1 MKKFTLITLFLTAI
15 LSLSL
20 FVNQLSAQQETF
32 TTSEYTQA
40 SSDGTTYTWQVPP
53 EVNTINIIAIGGGG
67 GGGAVCPTFSSS
79 FVRGCAGGG
88 GGAYVKVDNYTVA
101 PGDVLTIHVG
111 SKGSGHQSCSS
122 TRRGW
127 GGDSWVKLNSTE
139 IVRAKG
145 ASDVA
150 DGAVNEPGTG
160 GQASACTAP
169 AGSVVLSGGNGGK
182 GSTGAW
188 CGSGGGGAAGGGNGG
203 NGAGPTWGW
212 VGIFY
217 VITDYHPGAAGT
229 NSIAYAGNGA
239 AGVVSHTGGTNGNN
253 GSNYGGGGS
262 GGSSGIGW
270 GDADGGDGG
279 PGYVL
284 ITYSATCDATPG
296 SISPETWVCSSTDT
310 AIVINSTAAATSTAT
325 GGSYMWQY
333 STNGSSWSNI
343 TGATSATYSAHATGY
358 YRRGYVVGTCDPVFT
373 SSVYVTRPSD
383 IDPGT
388 IKDGDNNTEKKICT
402 GDAVNV
408 TLSHNYS
415 GNVTWQTSP
424 DNENW
429 TTVSTASTY
438 AITGV
443 TATTYVRYLAN
454 YTASCGV
461 PSNNVYVI
469 TVNQRPVVSSFTNP
483 TNLCPGESSYEV
495 IANIT
500 SSADITT
507 YTWTDVTS
515 NTGATAQIVPS
526 GYECGHTYNYSLK
539 VTDENGCESAVKD
552 GSFTTTT
559 PTMTIGTIDDVAA
572 VTDGHCHFTVPTE
585 AVLTAAVNN
594 ALTSSCNN
602 AVRLS
607 NITPAAGSSI
617 DDDIASVTVRATAT
631 DRCGNTYPQLI
642 TINVVKPAVPT
653 VSITAGAEYLC
664 PGGTTTLTAVPE
676 AEDPTYQWTL
686 SGEVL
691 GTDASVTT
699 VPYTGEDVVT
709 HVDNYSVV
717 VTDKYGCTGTGNF
730 NVYTT
735 PKAYVANKE
744 YTICSDNAATMSL
757 ASGDKLP
764 AGSSFIDPITFN
776 YTTTYTW
783 TISTPNANVTGATEA
798 TTAQANFTTGNLY
811 NATLEKQTIVYTVT
825 PTTVTTVDGVE
836 ITSCTGD
843 AFTVTV
849 NVRPKVTNDGAITN
863 FDDADVIIT
872 LWYSACDTL
881 YYVETPTYDN
891 NILPADLFVTIS
903 NSASS
908 SANAGTILGRIA
920 PGEYTIV
927 WTLTDQCGNSV
938 PYTKKYIVRY
948 PNCGDN
954 DPNYTEP
961 YTVTYDGYTY
971 STVRIGCECWTAEN
985 LRSTKYS
992 DGTDIP
998 SSNVYHSDD
1007 YPNDAE
1013 NEAKFGRLYSWYS
1026 AMHVTE
1032 GDDTAEPSTSN
1043 SPVGR
1048 YVQGV
1053 CPAGWAVP
1061 TVGIYNS
1068 MKNIS
1073 GAIENVKSSDQT
1085 TWLPGLA
1092 GIAPG
1097 SGFNAK
1103 GAGYYE
1109 SYIDRYMNL
1118 LGQTDFWTSTIGP
1131 TVQKGTCVEI
1141 THVCP
1146 EMLIKD
1152 YMKGL
1157 GFSVR
1162 CVKRDYAPEPE
1173 TFNCGTSK
1181 MIDAGGH
1188 EYETV
1193 QIGTQ
1198 CWTKTN
1204 LHVAPAGAMDKTAS
1218 SSIETSSTEPY
1229 YYVYPYVDASVYG
1242 YYYNW
1247 QAARLVCPTGW
1258 HLPSDAEWTTLTD
1271 YVSSQSEY
1279 LCGSPADPTYIAKA
1293 LASKEDWESSTGSC
1307 TPGYNTNA
1315 NNKTGFSAIPADIYL
1330 GTAVPRPALGY
1341 STYFWSST
1349 EDGSNS
1355 AFDRSLRSGQRY
1367 VNRFGEN
1374 KENSMSVRCVKDSE

>member
-15 LSLSL
+15 LSLGL
-20 FVNQLSAQQETF
+20 FVNQLSAQTASF

-53 EVNTINIIAIGGGG
+53 GVNTINIIAIGGGG

-79 FVRGCAGGG
+79 AVRGCAGGG
-88 GGAYVKVDNYTVA
+88 GGAYVRVNNYTVT

-122 TRRGW
+122 TYRGW
-127 GGDSWVKLNSTE
+127 GGDSWVKLGSTT
-139 IVRAKG
+139 IALAKG

-160 GQASACTAP
+160 GQASQCIGTEKF
-169 AGSVVLSGGNGGK
+169 SGGNGGK

-203 NGAGPTWGW
+203 NGSEPTWTW
-212 VGIFY
+212 V
-217 VITDYHPGAAGT
+217 VIRHDHPGAAGT
-229 NSIAYAGNGA
+229 TSLPYAGNGA
-239 AGVVSHTGGTNGNN
+239 AGIVSHTGGTNGTN
-253 GSNYGGGGS
+253 GGNYGGGGS

-270 GDADGGDGG
+270 GDANGGDGG

-284 ITYSATCDATPG
+284 ITYSAACDATPG

-310 AIVINSTAAATSTAT
+310 AIVINSTAAATSTNP
-325 GGSYMWQY
+325 GSYMWKY
-333 STNGSSWSNI
+333 STDDANWSEI
-343 TGATSATYSAHATGY
+343 SGATAATYTAHATGY
-358 YRRGYVVGTCDPVFT
+358 YRRYYVVGTCEPVPT
-373 SSVYVTRPSD
+373 PSVYVTRPSG

-388 IKDGDNNTEKKICT
+388 IKDGDNETEKAICA
-402 GDAVNV
+402 GDAVNI
-408 TLSHNYS
+408 TLYKTYS
-415 GNVTWQTSP
+415 DNVIWQTCPTNSTNN
-424 DNENW
+424 DDW
-429 TTVSTASTY
+429 TNVSTDNTY
-438 AITGV
+438 TITSV
-443 TATTYVRYLAN
+443 SATTYVRYIAN
-454 YTASCGV
+454 YTATCGI

-469 TVNQRPVVSSFTNP
+469 TVNQRPVVNSIANP
-483 TNLCPGESSYEV
+483 TNLCPGESSYEL

-500 SSADITT
+500 SSAAITT
-507 YTWTDVTS
+507 YTWTGATATG
-515 NTGATAQIVPS
+515 TGATAQVVPS
-526 GYECGHTYNYSLK
+526 SYQCGHTYNYSLK
-539 VTDENGCESAVKD
+539 VKDANGCESEEVS
-552 GSFTTTT
+552 GNFTTTP
-559 PTMTIGTIDDVAA
+559 PTMTFGTVADVDA

-602 AVRLS
+602 AVTLS

-642 TINVVKPAVPT
+642 TINVVKPAAPEVT
-653 VSITAGAEYLC
+653 TLTAAAEYLC
-664 PGGTTTLTAVPE
+664 PGETTTLTAT
-676 AEDPTYQWTL
+676 ATGEDLTYQWNP
-686 SGEVL
+686 SDL
-691 GTDASVTT
+691 GTNATATT
-699 VPYTGEDVVT
+699 IAYTAEDVTVHADEYTVT
-709 HVDNYSVV
+709 
-717 VTDKYGCTGTGNF
+717 VTDKYGCFATESFT
-730 NVYTT
+730 VYTT
-735 PKAYVANKE
+735 PKAYIANKE
-744 YTICSDNAATMSL
+744 YTICADHGATMSL
-757 ASGDKLP
+757 VADDKVP
-764 AGSSFIDPITFN
+764 AGTSTVGDFTFDYN
-776 YTTTYTW
+776 TTYTW
-783 TISTPNANVTGATEA
+783 TITTPNTNITGATEA
-798 TTAQANFTTGNLY
+798 TTAQENFTTGDLG
-811 NATLEKQTIVYTVT
+811 NATLVTQTIVYTVT
-825 PTTVTTVDGVE
+825 PTTTTTVDGEV
-836 ITSCTGD
+836 TSCVG
-843 AFTVTV
+843 ASFTVTV
-849 NVRPKVTNDGAITN
+849 KVRPKVTNDGAITN
-863 FDDADVIIT
+863 FDDDDVIIT

-927 WTLTDQCGNSV
+927 WTLTDMCGNYV
-938 PYTKKYIVRY
+938 TYTKKYIVRY

-992 DGTDIP
+992 DDTDIP

-1032 GDDTAEPSTSN
+1032 GDDTAEPATSN

-1061 TVGIYNS
+1061 TVGIYTS

-1271 YVSSQSEY
+1271 YVGSQSEY
-1279 LCGSPADPTYIAKA
+1279 VCGSPADPTYIAKA

-1307 TPGYNTNA
+1307 TPGYNTNT
-1315 NNKTGFSAIPADIYL
+1315 NNNTGFSAIPADIYN
-1330 GTAVPRPALGY
+1330 GTAVARPALGY
-1341 STYFWSST
+1341 YTYFWSST
-1349 EDGSNS
+1349 EDGSNT
-1355 AFDRSLRSGQRY
+1355 AFDRRLSYGQRY
-1367 VNRFGEN
+1367 VNRFGES

>member
-1 MKKFTLITLFLTAI
+1 MVRVHFYIDERAITVTPVADPAIITGSGVTTLTAN
-15 LSLSL
+15 
-20 FVNQLSAQQETF
+20 V
-32 TTSEYTQA
+32 
-40 SSDGTTYTWQVPP
+40 SDNLTGSGFYSTTYQWTDGLTGNPVTTGTLYASKQYCV
-53 EVNTINIIAIGGGG
+53 
-67 GGGAVCPTFSSS
+67 
-79 FVRGCAGGG
+79 
-88 GGAYVKVDNYTVA
+88 TVTNKCEYA
-101 PGDVLTIHVG
+101 T
-111 SKGSGHQSCSS
+111 
-122 TRRGW
+122 
-127 GGDSWVKLNSTE
+127 NSDACITT
-139 IVRAKG
+139 K
-145 ASDVA
+145 
-150 DGAVNEPGTG
+150 
-160 GQASACTAP
+160 SACTNVTVNPVNPGVIAADNTTWVCNP
-169 AGSVVLSGGNGGK
+169 GDTVVTIT
-182 GSTGAW
+182 ST
-188 CGSGGGGAAGGGNGG
+188 
-203 NGAGPTWGW
+203 
-212 VGIFY
+212 
-217 VITDYHPGAAGT
+217 TDATPNDGT
-229 NSIAYAGNGA
+229 YSWQFSTDNSSWTTI
-239 AGVVSHTGGTNGNN
+239 
-253 GSNYGGGGS
+253 
-262 GGSSGIGW
+262 
-270 GDADGGDGG
+270 GDADGKE
-279 PGYVL
+279 YTVEN
-284 ITYSATCDATPG
+284 T
-296 SISPETWVCSSTDT
+296 
-310 AIVINSTAAATSTAT
+310 
-325 GGSYMWQY
+325 
-333 STNGSSWSNI
+333 
-343 TGATSATYSAHATGY
+343 TGY
-358 YRRGYVVGTCDPVFT
+358 YRRGYTYGSNST
-373 SSVYVTRPSD
+373 VYSNAVHVTRPSD
-383 IDPGT
+383 IDPGMV
-388 IKDGDNNTEKKICT
+388 KDAANNTTTSVCSG
-402 GDAVNV
+402 GDVSVNL
-408 TLSHNYS
+408 TA
-415 GNVTWQTSP
+415 GNTTYTVTWQTSTDRSHWDDVTSVTP
-424 DNENW
+424 LSVTGL
-429 TTVSTASTY
+429 TT
-438 AITGV
+438 
-443 TATTYVRYLAN
+443 TTYVRYVVN

-461 PSNNVYVI
+461 PSNNYYTLNVWE
-469 TVNQRPVVSSFTNP
+469 NPVVNSIAEP
-483 TNLCPGESSYEV
+483 DDKCPGKTSYTVTADVTEGSSS
-495 IANIT
+495 NL
-500 SSADITT
+500 T
-507 YTWTDVTS
+507 YHWTDATGSTNEGTVAATLPNCNTPYSYSLYVTDGNNCTS
-515 NTGATAQIVPS
+515 NTET
-526 GYECGHTYNYSLK
+526 
-539 VTDENGCESAVKD
+539 
-552 GSFTTTT
+552 GSFTTEN
-559 PTMTIGTIDDVAA
+559 PAWSLGTIANVIATSGGSCD
-572 VTDGHCHFTVPTE
+572 FSVPSN
-585 AVLTAAVNN
+585 AILTAAVNA
-594 ALTSSCNN
+594 ALSSSCGNE
-602 AVRLS
+602 VTLS
-607 NITPAAGSSI
+607 NINPAPGTPLASSQ
-617 DDDIASVTVRATAT
+617 SVTATAT
-631 DRCGNTYPQLI
+631 DMCGVTHEVSIP
-642 TINVVKPAVPT
+642 VEKPAAPTVEIVPT
-653 VSITAGAEYLC
+653 TVTDVFNC
-664 PGGTTTLTAVPE
+664 PGETSTLTAVTA
-676 AEDPTYQWTL
+676 AEDPTYQWTP
-686 SGEVL
+686 SSL
-691 GTDASVTT
+691 GTGATATT
-699 VPYTGEDVVT
+699 IAYTGEDVVT

-757 ASGDKLP
+757 ASGDKVP

-825 PTTVTTVDGVE
+825 PTTVTTVEGME

-863 FDDADVIIT
+863 FDDDDVIIT

-927 WTLTDQCGNSV
+927 WTLTDMCGNYV
-938 PYTKKYIVRY
+938 TYTKKYIVRY

-992 DGTDIP
+992 DDTDIP

-1032 GDDTAEPSTSN
+1032 GDDTAEPATSN

-1061 TVGIYNS
+1061 TVGIYTS

-1271 YVSSQSEY
+1271 YVGSQSEY
-1279 LCGSPADPTYIAKA
+1279 VCGSPADPTYIAKA

-1307 TPGYNTNA
+1307 TPGYNTNT
-1315 NNKTGFSAIPADIYL
+1315 NNNTGFSAIPADIYN
-1330 GTAVPRPALGY
+1330 GIAVARPALGY
-1341 STYFWSST
+1341 HTYFWSST
-1349 EDGSNS
+1349 EDGSNT
-1355 AFDRSLRSGQRY
+1355 AFDRRLSYGQRY
-1367 VNRFGEN
+1367 VNRFGES